1 MLTVINNMNLLILL
15 HFLNFCVIFYLYLE
29 YTQKKLLLKIY
40 FIFDS

>member
-29 YTQKKLLLKIY
+29 YTQKKAVIENLFY
-40 FIFDS
+40 F